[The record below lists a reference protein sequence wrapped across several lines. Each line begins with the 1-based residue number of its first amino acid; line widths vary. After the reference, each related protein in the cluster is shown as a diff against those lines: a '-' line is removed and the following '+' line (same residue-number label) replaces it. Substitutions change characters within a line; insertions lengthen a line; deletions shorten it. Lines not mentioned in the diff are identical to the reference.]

1 MRFSSWKF
9 FFLALVSSFVICDVV
24 LLSQN
29 LSGIVTKAS
38 ALTPLLMVLALG
50 LMARAIFPNRPPVWL
65 KLVLS
70 LGAAAMNGRYLW
82 WRITETLVLDWYSG
96 PLSVLLVVMECIA
109 VLNTLI
115 IISQTVNQT
124 DHSPKADKLSSL
136 IRGGQYQPSV
146 DIFIPTYDEPA
157 SVLQRTMVGAMAMSY
172 PKKTVWLLDDGERP
186 EMETLATEL
195 GVRYLARTEHSHAKA
210 GNLNHGFK
218 QSSGE
223 IIITFDADFVP
234 LNNFIERALGF
245 FTDPQLAMI
254 VTPQNFYNPDPPELN
269 LGGRILPH
277 EQTVFYSILQAGR
290 DSSNSV
296 ICTGTSILFRRSAID
311 ELGGFPTDTIVED
324 WVTGM
329 SLQAKGY
336 KTMYLNEMLSVGAA
350 PYDLG
355 AYLVQRI
362 RWAEGT
368 LKTAFSR
375 YCPLFTPGFSLIQRI
390 NHMSGVLYWVDQAT
404 QSFAY
409 VAPVLYLFFGMR
421 AINTNIPDILSYWA
435 ATYIYG
441 MFIVSWVTGCRTIVV
456 SFTYNIL
463 QCFHLLPVV
472 VKTALFPNKRVK
484 FKTTPKE
491 AGEVKTDY
499 KLMSPLLVLLF
510 FNLLSIMVTVLQ
522 VRPGSGAMG
531 SQIINLL
538 WAQFNLLILGLGVI
552 ASMASGSD
560 RRSSPRV
567 QRAER
572 CYVHIGNPAQPNQS
586 QRSYPSELLDISE
599 SGAAIRLPEG
609 IQFFPGDEL
618 YFSVPNEDLLLQ
630 LRLKRESRGNRIM
643 VAFDNPSRADELSL
657 IRFVYTRPHR
667 WKRPAVANEFQ
678 AFQAIFMSLLEMR
691 PFRQHG
697 MG

>member
-1 MRFSSWKF
+1 MRFSAWKF
-9 FFLALVSSFVICDVV
+9 FFLTLVSSFIVCDVV

-29 LSGIVTKAS
+29 MSGIVTKAS

-50 LMARAIFPNRPPVWL
+50 LMTRAVFPDRPPVWL
-65 KLVLS
+65 KAILS

-82 WRITETLVLDWYSG
+82 WRMTETLVLDWYNG
-96 PLSVLLVVMECIA
+96 PLSVLLVAMEAIA

-124 DHSPKADKLSSL
+124 NHSPKADKLSGL
-136 IRGGQYQPSV
+136 IRSGQYQPTV
-146 DIFIPTYDEPA
+146 DIFIPTYDEPG

-186 EMETLATEL
+186 EMEALATEL

-218 QSSGE
+218 NSSGE

-245 FTDPQLAMI
+245 FIDPELAMI

-296 ICTGTSILFRRSAID
+296 ICTGTSILFRRKCIE

-336 KTMYLNEMLSVGAA
+336 RTMYLNEMLSVGAA

-368 LKTAFSR
+368 LKTALSR
-375 YCPLFTPGFSLIQRI
+375 YCPLFTPGFSLTQRI
-390 NHMSGVLYWVDQAT
+390 NHMSGVLYWIDQAT

-409 VAPVLYLFFGMR
+409 IAPVLYLFFGMR
-421 AINTNIPDILSYWA
+421 AISTNIPDILSYWA
-435 ATYIYG
+435 ATYLYG
-441 MFIVSWVTGCRTIVV
+441 LFIVSWVTGCRTIVV

-472 VKTALFPNKRVK
+472 VKTILFPHKRVK

-491 AGEVKTDY
+491 AGAVTTDY

-510 FNLLSIMVTVLQ
+510 FNLLSIMVTVVQ
-522 VRPGSGAMG
+522 VRPGSGAAG

-538 WAQFNLLILGLGVI
+538 WAQFNLLILGLGI
-552 ASMASGSD
+552 LASMASGSD

-572 CYVHIGNPAQPNQS
+572 CCVHIGHPNAATHS
-586 QRSYPSELLDISE
+586 QRSYSSELLDISE
-599 SGAAIRLPEG
+599 SGAAIRLPAS
-609 IQFFPGDEL
+609 IHVFPSDEL
-618 YFSVPNEDLLLQ
+618 YFSVPGETFL
-630 LRLKRESRGNRIM
+630 LRLKLKRGSDDNRIM
-643 VAFDNPSRADELSL
+643 VAFDNPARSEELDL

-667 WKRPAVANEFQ
+667 WKRPQVANELQ
-678 AFQAIFMSLLEMR
+678 AFQAIFVSLLEMR
-691 PFRQHG
+691 PFRQRSAL
-697 MG
+697 

>member
-9 FFLALVSSFVICDVV
+9 FFLALVSSFVVCDVV

-29 LSGIVTKAS
+29 LSGIVTKAD

-50 LMARAIFPNRPPVWL
+50 LMARAVFPDRPPVWL
-65 KLVLS
+65 KLILS

-82 WRITETLVLDWYSG
+82 WRMTETLVLDWYSG
-96 PLSVLLVVMECIA
+96 PLSVLLVTMEAIA

-124 DHSPKADKLSSL
+124 DHSPKADKLSGL
-136 IRGGQYQPSV
+136 IRSGMYQPTV

-157 SVLQRTMVGAMAMSY
+157 SVLQRTMIGAMAMSY

-186 EMETLATEL
+186 EMEVLATEL
-195 GVRYLARTEHSHAKA
+195 GVRYLTRTEHSHAKA
-210 GNLNHGFK
+210 GNLNNGFK
-218 QSSGE
+218 HSSGE

-245 FTDPQLAMI
+245 FTDPKLAMI

-296 ICTGTSILFRRSAID
+296 ICTGTSILFRRSCID

-368 LKTAFSR
+368 LKTAFSK

-421 AINTNIPDILSYWA
+421 AISTNIPDILSYWA
-435 ATYIYG
+435 ATYVYG

-472 VKTALFPNKRVK
+472 VKTILFPNKKVK

-491 AGEVKTDY
+491 EGEVKTDY
-499 KLMSPLLVLLF
+499 RLMSPLLVLLF
-510 FNLLSIMVTVLQ
+510 FNLLSIFVTVLQ

-538 WAQFNLLILGLGVI
+538 WAQFNLLILGLGI
-552 ASMASGSD
+552 LASMASKSD

-572 CYVHIGNPAQPNQS
+572 CYVHIGSPEQPNNNH
-586 QRSYPSELLDISE
+586 RTYASELLDISE
-599 SGAAIRLPEG
+599 SGAAIRLPAS
-609 IQFFPGDEL
+609 IHVFPNEEL
-618 YFSVPNEDLLLQ
+618 YFSVPDEDFFIHLK
-630 LRLKRESRGNRIM
+630 LKRDSDDNRIM
-643 VAFDNPSRADELSL
+643 VAFDNPTRQEELSL
-657 IRFVYTRPHR
+657 VRFVYTRPHR
-667 WKRPAVANEFQ
+667 WKRPQVANEFQ
-678 AFQAIFMSLLEMR
+678 AFQAIFISLLEMR
-691 PFRQHG
+691 PFRPRSAV
-697 MG
+697 

>member
-1 MRFSSWKF
+1 MRLSSWKF
-9 FFLALVSSFVICDVV
+9 FFFSLVGSFLICDAV

-50 LMARAIFPNRPPVWL
+50 LMLRAIFPDRPPTWL
-65 KLVLS
+65 KLILS

-82 WRITETLVLDWYSG
+82 WRLTQTLVLDWYSG
-96 PLSVLLVVMECIA
+96 PLSILLVTMEAIA
-109 VLNTLI
+109 ILNTLI
-115 IISQTVNQT
+115 IISQTIWQT
-124 DHSPKADKLSSL
+124 NHSPTADRLAPV
-136 IRGGQYQPSV
+136 IRSGHYQPSV

-157 SVLQRTMVGAMAMSY
+157 SVLQRTMVGAMALNY
-172 PKKTVWLLDDGERP
+172 PNKTVWLLDDGERP
-186 EMETLATEL
+186 EIEQLASEL
-195 GVRYLARTEHSHAKA
+195 GLRYLARTEHSHAKA
-210 GNLNHGFK
+210 GNLNHGLEH
-218 QSSGE
+218 SSGE
-223 IIITFDADFVP
+223 IIVTFDADFVP
-234 LNNFIERALGF
+234 LNHFLERALGF
-245 FTDPQLAMI
+245 FIDPELAMI

-296 ICTGTSILFRRSAID
+296 ICTGTSILFRRSCIE

-375 YCPLFTPGFSLIQRI
+375 YCPLFMPGFSLVQRI
-390 NHMSGVLYWVDQAT
+390 NHMSGILYWIDQAT

-409 VAPVLYLFFGMR
+409 IAPVLYLFFGMR
-421 AINTNIPDILSYWA
+421 AINSTIPEILAYWA
-435 ATYIYG
+435 ATYLYG
-441 MFIVSWVTGCRTIVV
+441 LFIISWVTGCRTIVV

-472 VKTALFPNKRVK
+472 VKTILFPNKRVK

-491 AGEVKTDY
+491 EGEVITDY

-510 FNLLSIMVTVLQ
+510 FNLLSIFVTVLQ
-522 VRPGSGAMG
+522 VRPGAAMG

-538 WAQFNLLILGLGVI
+538 WAQFNLLILGLGVL
-552 ASMASGSD
+552 ASMASNSD

-572 CYVHIGNPAQPNQS
+572 CYLHIGHSEAPGKAQRTYAS
-586 QRSYPSELLDISE
+586 DLLNISE
-599 SGAAIRLPEG
+599 SGAALRLPAR
-609 IQFFPGDEL
+609 IPVLPSDAL
-618 YFSVPNEDLLLQ
+618 YFSVPGETFL
-630 LRLKRESRGNRIM
+630 LRLKLERDSNGNRII
-643 VAFDNPSRADELSL
+643 VTFDNPNRAEQLAL

-667 WKRPAVANEFQ
+667 WQRPQVANEFQ
-678 AFQAIFMSLLEMR
+678 AFQAIFLSLLEMR

-697 MG
+697 LS